1 MRIYTYLRLKIDI
14 SNRFKENTQKA
25 QAKRLY
31 LFRSKKIESF
41 QKDCNK
47 KLLLKHYKLK
57 LTILNKQVRKHCR
70 RNIAKILTIR
80 TTIVNLKQL

>member
-41 QKDCNK
+41 QKDCN
-47 KLLLKHYKLK
+47 
-57 LTILNKQVRKHCR
+57 
-70 RNIAKILTIR
+70 
-80 TTIVNLKQL
+80 